1 MRTSCVGL
9 LLTLALAWL
18 GQPAYAQKVN
28 GQTSAQDVPAQ
39 AESKGCLIVK
49 HKGTVGRRLIF
60 TALILVP
67 IAPGAKYDLVDSANY
82 KPEKIAYKGKELQAL
97 EKQGVH
103 IIVLEKNYKP
113 ESLDAARKS
122 CQEGNGSP
130 PSPQERHVSSPS
142 TAKNPD

>member
-9 LLTLALAWL
+9 LLTLALAWF

-60 TALILVP
+60 TALIGVP
-67 IAPGAKYDLVDSANY
+67 IAPGANYDLVDSVDY
-82 KPEKIAYKGKELQAL
+82 KPEKVAYKGKELQAL

-103 IIVLEKNYKP
+103 VIVLEKNYKP

-130 PSPQERHVSSPS
+130 PSQQEKHASSPG

>member
-67 IAPGAKYDLVDSANY
+67 IAPGANYDLVDSVGY
-82 KPEKIAYKGKELQAL
+82 KPEKVAYKGKELQAV

-103 IIVLEKNYKP
+103 VIVLEKNYKP

-122 CQEGNGSP
+122 CREGNGSTQP
-130 PSPQERHVSSPS
+130 TLPLPVPESNQP
-142 TAKNPD
+142 